1 MTLENS
7 LEALAGALQAH
18 AGALEKLAAAM
29 AVRGAANAERFD
41 RSDRSPA
48 ERERD
53 EVRGTAQEWE
63 PGGCAA
69 VALDGIPCKPGED
82 PLDPPFEA
90 PVKTPKKAAPADS
103 ESAPVAEQAAAGKIS
118 EEKPAPV
125 AKKAEPEKKSAP
137 LTLESARSLAS
148 SVLKTKGADT
158 LRGLLDA
165 VGVKK
170 LSALTSEQIQLFC
183 ANAEQALSEA

>member
-1 MTLENS
+1 MSLES
-7 LEALAGALQAH
+7 SIEALAGALQAH
-18 AGALEKLAAAM
+18 AGALEKLAAAL

-53 EVRGTAQEWE
+53 EGRGTAQEWE

-82 PLDPPFEA
+82 PSDPPFEA
-90 PVKTPKKAAPADS
+90 SAKAAETPQKA
-103 ESAPVAEQAAAGKIS
+103 EPETAPVAEQAAAGKKS
-118 EEKPAPV
+118 EETPQAFSL
-125 AKKAEPEKKSAP
+125 AD
-137 LTLESARSLAS
+137 ARSKATAL
-148 SVLKTKGADT
+148 LKNHGADA
-158 LRGLLDA
+158 LRGLLDS

-170 LSALTSEQIQLFC
+170 LSALTAEQIQVFC
-183 ANAEQALSEA
+183 ANADKALQEA

>member
-1 MTLENS
+1 MS
-7 LEALAGALQAH
+7 LESSIESLAGAINAH
-18 AGALEKLAAAM
+18 AGALEKLAAAL

-82 PLDPPFEA
+82 PFDPPFEA
-90 PVKTPKKAAPADS
+90 PAKAAETLQKAEP
-103 ESAPVAEQAAAGKIS
+103 ETAPVAEQAAAGKIS
-118 EEKPAPV
+118 EEKPQAFSL
-125 AKKAEPEKKSAP
+125 AD
-137 LTLESARSLAS
+137 ARSKATAL
-148 SVLKTKGADT
+148 LKNRGADA
-158 LRGLLDA
+158 LRGLLDS

-170 LSALTSEQIQLFC
+170 LSALTAEQIQVFC
-183 ANAEQALSEA
+183 ANADKALQEA

>member
-1 MTLENS
+1 MS
-7 LEALAGALQAH
+7 LESSIESLAGALQAH

-82 PLDPPFEA
+82 PFDPPFEA
-90 PVKTPKKAAPADS
+90 PAKAAETPQKA
-103 ESAPVAEQAAAGKIS
+103 EPETAPVAEQAAAGKIS
-118 EEKPAPV
+118 EEKPEAFSL
-125 AKKAEPEKKSAP
+125 AD
-137 LTLESARSLAS
+137 ARSKATAL
-148 SVLKTKGADT
+148 LKNRGADA
-158 LRGLLDA
+158 LRGLLDS

-170 LSALTSEQIQLFC
+170 LSALTAEQIQVFC
-183 ANAEQALSEA
+183 ANADKALKEA

>member
-1 MTLENS
+1 MS
-7 LEALAGALQAH
+7 LESSIESLAGALQAH

-82 PLDPPFEA
+82 PFDPPFEA
-90 PVKTPKKAAPADS
+90 PAKAAKTLRKAEP
-103 ESAPVAEQAAAGKIS
+103 ETAPVAEQAAAGKIS
-118 EEKPAPV
+118 EEKPQAFSL
-125 AKKAEPEKKSAP
+125 AD
-137 LTLESARSLAS
+137 ARSKATAL
-148 SVLKTKGADT
+148 LKNRGADA
-158 LRGLLDA
+158 LRGLLDS

-170 LSALTSEQIQLFC
+170 LSALTAEQIQVFC
-183 ANAEQALSEA
+183 ANADKALQEA

>member
-1 MTLENS
+1 MS
-7 LEALAGALQAH
+7 LESSIESLAGALQAH

-29 AVRGAANAERFD
+29 AIRGAANAERFD

-63 PGGCAA
+63 PGGCED
-69 VALDGIPCKPGED
+69 VEKDGIPVKPGED
-82 PLDPPFEA
+82 PSGPPFEA
-90 PVKTPKKAAPADS
+90 PAKAAETLQKAKH

-118 EEKPAPV
+118 EEKP
-125 AKKAEPEKKSAP
+125 KAFSLAD
-137 LTLESARSLAS
+137 ARSKATAL
-148 SVLKTKGADT
+148 LKNRGADA
-158 LRGLLDA
+158 LRGLLDS

-170 LSALTSEQIQLFC
+170 LSALTAEQIQVFC
-183 ANAEQALSEA
+183 ANADKALKEA

>member
-1 MTLENS
+1 MSLENS
-7 LEALAGALQAH
+7 LEALASALQAH

-63 PGGCAA
+63 AGGCED
-69 VALDGIPCKPGED
+69 VEKDGIPVKPGED
-82 PLDPPFEA
+82 PSDPPFEA
-90 PVKTPKKAAPADS
+90 PAKAAETLQKAEP
-103 ESAPVAEQAAAGKIS
+103 ETAPVAEQAAAGKIS
-118 EEKPAPV
+118 EEKPEAFSL
-125 AKKAEPEKKSAP
+125 AD
-137 LTLESARSLAS
+137 ARSKATAL
-148 SVLKTKGADT
+148 LKNRGADA
-158 LRGLLDA
+158 LRGLLDS

-170 LSALTSEQIQLFC
+170 LSALTAEQIQVFC
-183 ANAEQALSEA
+183 ANADKALQEA

>member
-18 AGALEKLAAAM
+18 ARALEKLAAAL

-69 VALDGIPCKPGED
+69 VAMDGIPCKPGED
-82 PLDPPFEA
+82 PFDPPFEA
-90 PVKTPKKAAPADS
+90 PAKAAETLQKAKH
-103 ESAPVAEQAAAGKIS
+103 ESAPVAEQAAVGKIS
-118 EEKPAPV
+118 EEKP
-125 AKKAEPEKKSAP
+125 KAFSLAD
-137 LTLESARSLAS
+137 ARSKATAL
-148 SVLKTKGADT
+148 LKNRGADA

-170 LSALTSEQIQLFC
+170 LSALTAAQIQVFC
-183 ANAEQALSEA
+183 ANADKALKEA

>member
-1 MTLENS
+1 MS
-7 LEALAGALQAH
+7 LESSIESLAGALQAH

-29 AVRGAANAERFD
+29 AIRGAANAERFD

-53 EVRGTAQEWE
+53 EVRGTAQELE

-82 PLDPPFEA
+82 PFDPPVEA
-90 PVKTPKKAAPADS
+90 PAKAAETPQKA
-103 ESAPVAEQAAAGKIS
+103 EPETAPVAEQAAAGKIS
-118 EEKPAPV
+118 EEKPQAFSL
-125 AKKAEPEKKSAP
+125 AD
-137 LTLESARSLAS
+137 ARSKATAL
-148 SVLKTKGADT
+148 LKNRGADA
-158 LRGLLDA
+158 LRGLLDS

-170 LSALTSEQIQLFC
+170 LSALTAEQIQIFC
-183 ANAEQALSEA
+183 ANADKALQEA

>member
-1 MTLENS
+1 MS
-7 LEALAGALQAH
+7 LESSIESLAGALQAH
-18 AGALEKLAAAM
+18 AVALEKLAAAL

-69 VALDGIPCKPGED
+69 VAMDGIPCKPGED
-82 PLDPPFEA
+82 PSDPPFEA
-90 PVKTPKKAAPADS
+90 PAKAAETPQKA
-103 ESAPVAEQAAAGKIS
+103 EPETAPVAEQAAAGKIS
-118 EEKPAPV
+118 EEKP
-125 AKKAEPEKKSAP
+125 KAFSLAD
-137 LTLESARSLAS
+137 ARSKATAL
-148 SVLKTKGADT
+148 LKNRGADA
-158 LRGLLDA
+158 LRGLLDQ

-170 LSALTSEQIQLFC
+170 LSALTAAQIQVFC
-183 ANAEQALSEA
+183 ANADKALKEA

>member
-1 MTLENS
+1 MS
-7 LEALAGALQAH
+7 LESSIESLAGALQAH

-82 PLDPPFEA
+82 PFDLPFEA
-90 PVKTPKKAAPADS
+90 PAEAAETPQKAEP
-103 ESAPVAEQAAAGKIS
+103 ETAPVAEQAAAGKIS
-118 EEKPAPV
+118 EEKP
-125 AKKAEPEKKSAP
+125 KAFSLAD
-137 LTLESARSLAS
+137 ARSKATAL
-148 SVLKTKGADT
+148 LKNRGADA
-158 LRGLLDA
+158 LRGLLDS

-170 LSALTSEQIQLFC
+170 LSALTAEQIQVFC
-183 ANAEQALSEA
+183 ANADKALKEA

>member
-1 MTLENS
+1 MSLESS

-18 AGALEKLAAAM
+18 AGALEKLAAAL

-53 EVRGTAQEWE
+53 EA
-63 PGGCAA
+63 GGCED
-69 VALDGIPCKPGED
+69 VEKDGIPVKPGED
-82 PLDPPFEA
+82 PSDPPFEA
-90 PVKTPKKAAPADS
+90 PAKAAETLQKAKH

-118 EEKPAPV
+118 EEKPQAFSL
-125 AKKAEPEKKSAP
+125 AD
-137 LTLESARSLAS
+137 ARSKATAL
-148 SVLKTKGADT
+148 LKNRGADA
-158 LRGLLDA
+158 LRGLLDS

-170 LSALTSEQIQLFC
+170 LSALTAEQVQIFC
-183 ANAEQALSEA
+183 ANADKALKEA

>member
-1 MTLENS
+1 MS
-7 LEALAGALQAH
+7 LESSIESLAGAINAH
-18 AGALEKLAAAM
+18 AGALEKLAAAL

-82 PLDPPFEA
+82 PFDPPFEA
-90 PVKTPKKAAPADS
+90 PAKAAETLQKAEP
-103 ESAPVAEQAAAGKIS
+103 ETAPVAEQAAAGKIS
-118 EEKPAPV
+118 EEKPQAFSL
-125 AKKAEPEKKSAP
+125 AD
-137 LTLESARSLAS
+137 ARSKATAL
-148 SVLKTKGADT
+148 LKNRGADA
-158 LRGLLDA
+158 LRGLLDS

-170 LSALTSEQIQLFC
+170 LSTLTAEQIQVFC
-183 ANAEQALSEA
+183 ANADKALQEA

>member
-1 MTLENS
+1 MSLENS
-7 LEALAGALQAH
+7 LEALADALQAH

-63 PGGCAA
+63 AGGCED
-69 VALDGIPCKPGED
+69 VEKDGIPVKPGED
-82 PLDPPFEA
+82 PSDPSFEA
-90 PVKTPKKAAPADS
+90 PAKAAETLQKAEP
-103 ESAPVAEQAAAGKIS
+103 ETAPVAEQAAAGKIS
-118 EEKPAPV
+118 EEKPQAFSL
-125 AKKAEPEKKSAP
+125 AD
-137 LTLESARSLAS
+137 ARSKATAL
-148 SVLKTKGADT
+148 LKNRGADA
-158 LRGLLDA
+158 LRGLLDS

-170 LSALTSEQIQLFC
+170 LSALTAEQIQVFC
-183 ANAEQALSEA
+183 ANADKALQEA

>member
-1 MTLENS
+1 MS
-7 LEALAGALQAH
+7 LESSIESLAGALQAH
-18 AGALEKLAAAM
+18 AGALEKLAAAL

-69 VALDGIPCKPGED
+69 VAMDGIPCKPGED
-82 PLDPPFEA
+82 PFDPPFEA
-90 PVKTPKKAAPADS
+90 PAKAAETPQKA
-103 ESAPVAEQAAAGKIS
+103 EPETAPVAEQAAAGKIS
-118 EEKPAPV
+118 EEKPEAFSL
-125 AKKAEPEKKSAP
+125 AD
-137 LTLESARSLAS
+137 ARSKATAL
-148 SVLKTKGADT
+148 LKNRGADA
-158 LRGLLDA
+158 LRGLLDS

-170 LSALTSEQIQLFC
+170 LSALTAAQIQVFC
-183 ANAEQALSEA
+183 ANADKALQEA

>member
-63 PGGCAA
+63 AGGCED
-69 VALDGIPCKPGED
+69 VEKDGIPVKPGKD
-82 PLDPPFEA
+82 PSDPPFEA
-90 PVKTPKKAAPADS
+90 PAKAAETLQKAEP
-103 ESAPVAEQAAAGKIS
+103 ETAPVAEQAAAGKIS
-118 EEKPAPV
+118 EEKPQAFSL
-125 AKKAEPEKKSAP
+125 AD
-137 LTLESARSLAS
+137 ARSKATAL
-148 SVLKTKGADT
+148 LKNRGADA
-158 LRGLLDA
+158 LRGLLDS

-170 LSALTSEQIQLFC
+170 LSALTAEQIQVFC
-183 ANAEQALSEA
+183 ANADKALQEA

>member
-1 MTLENS
+1 MSLESS

-53 EVRGTAQEWE
+53 DVRGTAQDWE
-63 PGGCAA
+63 AGGCED
-69 VALDGIPCKPGED
+69 VEKDGIPVKPGED
-82 PLDPPFEA
+82 PSDPPFEA
-90 PVKTPKKAAPADS
+90 PAKAAETLQKAKH

-118 EEKPAPV
+118 EEKPQAFSL
-125 AKKAEPEKKSAP
+125 AD
-137 LTLESARSLAS
+137 ARSKATAL
-148 SVLKTKGADT
+148 LKNRGADA
-158 LRGLLDA
+158 LRGLLDS

-170 LSALTSEQIQLFC
+170 LSALTAEQVQIFC
-183 ANAEQALSEA
+183 ANADKALKEA

>member
-1 MTLENS
+1 MSLES
-7 LEALAGALQAH
+7 SIEALAGALQAH

-82 PLDPPFEA
+82 PFDPQFEA
-90 PVKTPKKAAPADS
+90 PAKAAETPQKA
-103 ESAPVAEQAAAGKIS
+103 EPVAEQAAAGKIS
-118 EEKPAPV
+118 EEKP
-125 AKKAEPEKKSAP
+125 KAFSLAD
-137 LTLESARSLAS
+137 ARSKATAL
-148 SVLKTKGADT
+148 LKNRGADA
-158 LRGLLDA
+158 LRGLLDS

-170 LSALTSEQIQLFC
+170 LSALTAEQIQVFC
-183 ANAEQALSEA
+183 ANADKALKEA